1 MSRRLGGPVYLF
13 LAALFWSLCGLFT
26 KSVQWDG
33 FSTGIVRG
41 IVAFAVISAVRRPF
55 PIKLN
60 RVKLLTAFCFFAQ
73 GLLYVAANRYT
84 TAANAAVLQYTS
96 PLYIIL
102 FSSIAAKRLP
112 RRRDVLTCLI
122 LFGGVALAFL
132 GSFESGGLW
141 GNVMAM
147 TSALFYAGVFYGS
160 RLPGADAVDSV
171 VLGNAFYFLLLP
183 WVFVSDSVRAA
194 PLTDLGLVVLF
205 GITAGSVAWLCFARG
220 IGTTP
225 SLQANFITMLEPV
238 MAPLWTFLL
247 LGERVSVFSLL
258 GCIVVIV
265 TLVAYHTLELKCPAE
280 TEKTA

>member
-1 MSRRLGGPVYLF
+1 MRRRLSGPVYLF

-60 RVKLLTAFCFFAQ
+60 KVKLLTAFCFFAQ

-102 FSSIAAKRLP
+102 FTAIATRRLP

-122 LFGGVALAFL
+122 LFGGIALAFL
-132 GSFESGGLW
+132 GSLESGGLW
-141 GNVMAM
+141 GNIMAM

-171 VLGNAFYFLLLP
+171 VLGNALYFLLLP
-183 WVFVSDSVRAA
+183 WVFVSESVRSA

-205 GITAGSVAWLCFARG
+205 GITAGSVAWLCFAKG
-220 IGTTP
+220 IETTP

-247 LGERVSVFSLL
+247 LGETVSVFSLL
-258 GCIVVIV
+258 GCVVVIV
-265 TLVAYHTLELKCPAE
+265 TLVVYNTMETKSPAE
-280 TEKTA
+280 